1 MDGINVSISCCQNHE
16 SDDSIHIDSWL
27 SQKKQSFL
35 KQVRLSNVTNSLI
48 SATLLSDINV
58 FMFIIPFII

>member
-1 MDGINVSISCCQNHE
+1 MDGINVSISSCQNHE

-35 KQVRLSNVTNSLI
+35 KQVRLCNVTNSLI